1 MVGAYR
7 CRGVGYRGRATV
19 FTFYRGAESE
29 SFRETESNFA
39 FFIIRGFRGLTRI
52 MLGKLL
58 FTLRQLVES
67 DLKIGAE
74 RGLTPH
80 QDRGR
85 LRDRGRGLTPSVHQ
99 VTEDSPRTFA
109 SVGVNEVHASAL
121 KNRGGS
127 LGYPGCAAIIQKR
140 SAPPLFSGPKEPA
153 DCVRCIDTCH

>member
-74 RGLTPH
+74 RGLTP
-80 QDRGR
+80 
-85 LRDRGRGLTPSVHQ
+85 SVHQ